1 MQEVIEA
8 LKITAA
14 IFDMDGT
21 VIDSMPIWNNLS
33 YDFLTAR
40 GISPKPDLRDRVSTM
55 FLRESSEYIVEEYSL
70 DCTAQD
76 VLDFMHARIDD
87 FYINRVSPKQDIKP
101 FLEMLRQKGIRL
113 CVATAT
119 EMRLAVPALERNGM
133 LGYFDK
139 IFTCAEIGQSKRSP
153 LIFEKALEYLG
164 TDRESTVVFEDSL
177 HAVETAARAAF
188 PVVAIAD
195 DSSAHQREDIARL
208 SRVFIGK
215 YSELEGVL
223 DFDT

>member
-1 MQEVIEA
+1 
-8 LKITAA
+8 
-14 IFDMDGT
+14 MDGT

-33 YDFLTAR
+33 FDFLTAR
-40 GISPKPDLRDRVSTM
+40 GVTPKPDLRERVSTM

-76 VLDFMHARIDD
+76 VLDFMHGRIDD
-87 FYINRVSPKQDIKP
+87 FYINRVPPKADIKP
-101 FLEMLRQKGIRL
+101 FLEKLKSMGVKM

-133 LGYFDK
+133 LEFFDE
-139 IFTCAEIGQSKRSP
+139 IFTCAQIGESKRSP

-164 TDRESTVVFEDSL
+164 TDKSETFVFEDSL
-177 HAVETAARAAF
+177 HAVETAAKAGF

-195 DSSAHQREDIARL
+195 DSSAHQRKKIREL
-208 SRVFIGK
+208 SSFFIEN
-215 YSELEGVL
+215 YSELEG
-223 DFDT
+223 FIET